1 MGMGDLDLAGAMPTL
16 SMRIVSKRIHQQWH
30 GAPRVAQVA
39 TLADTVYP
47 ECSYQHSERAE
58 EREAEV
64 REAEAMKNALEA
76 ALHDDVTKSAKR
88 NMEALLGASTC
99 VLLCE
104 RIRDSKDRVV
114 AHRWH
119 GGPMWLPA
127 RPAATWPPA
136 RPAQTAVAWLAPHDR
151 HPACLR
157 GYGVLDLARRRR
169 GWPRMLTVR
178 RRGCR
183 HRCSS

>member
-1 MGMGDLDLAGAMPTL
+1 MDA
-16 SMRIVSKRIHQQWH
+16 
-30 GAPRVAQVA
+30 
-39 TLADTVYP
+39 
-47 ECSYQHSERAE
+47 ERAE

-64 REAEAMKNALEA
+64 REAEAMQNALEA

-114 AHRWH
+114 AHRWR
-119 GGPMWLPA
+119 GGPRVVA
-127 RPAATWPPA
+127 RSPSGDVASQLPA
-136 RPAQTAVAWLAPHDR
+136 RPAQTAVAWLAPHDS

-157 GYGVLDLARRRR
+157 RYGILDLAR
-169 GWPRMLTVR
+169 
-178 RRGCR
+178 
-183 HRCSS
+183 